1 MIIGKQIAGEGE
13 QQRQDQEDNAD
24 VPIEFAR
31 LLVRAGKKDAEHVQ
45 LDGDDHQVGSPAM
58 HIAQQFAEGH
68 VVLEVEHVAK
78 GLHFAGMV
86 VEHQQHAG
94 EREDD
99 EQIKSD
105 ATHAPGVAVAD
116 GVTID
121 FGRMQMQE
129 NVGEH
134 AEGAIAWRVV
144 VLMAENR
151 SVNQGLGRLLQNF
164 DLFFGFSRK
173 IRFEGFEVFLDAS
186 LQTFDQSSGLAIFSV
201 RRFLFGHRLL
211 PRSVA
216 ARTVAISLLRVER
229 FHRAPR
235 YTGKYDPGSLKWLG
249 CPLGH

>member
-1 MIIGKQIAGEGE
+1 
-13 QQRQDQEDNAD
+13 
-24 VPIEFAR
+24 
-31 LLVRAGKKDAEHVQ
+31 
-45 LDGDDHQVGSPAM
+45 
-58 HIAQQFAEGH
+58 
-68 VVLEVEHVAK
+68 
-78 GLHFAGMV
+78 
-86 VEHQQHAG
+86 
-94 EREDD
+94 
-99 EQIKSD
+99 
-105 ATHAPGVAVAD
+105 
-116 GVTID
+116 
-121 FGRMQMQE
+121 MQMQE

-216 ARTVAISLLRVER
+216 ARTVSFSLLRVAR
-229 FHRAPR
+229 LPPAPP
-235 YTGKYDPGSLKWLG
+235 YTGKDEPGSPHRLW
-249 CPLGH
+249 CPLGRTSPLGGATLH